1 MKKVVLKHA
10 VGEVLGHDIT
20 EVNLQQGRKGV
31 AFKRGHVIARQDL
44 EILQQLGKRHIY
56 VWEGTEEEVH
66 EDDAARMLAPLLAG
80 EHVRYDAQPCEGKI
94 SFYAGVAGVFKV
106 DVERLQRINA
116 LAIPSVPT
124 IHNNFPVVCAK
135 QVAAF
140 RIIPLSCA
148 PVVLDQV
155 KAELETPLFTVKPYQ
170 LRRAAILVT
179 GSEVYSGTI
188 QDDFTPRLRAK
199 LQRLGVEVVSAEV
212 VPDHQQTICTALQQA
227 IAAAQLVLI
236 TGGTSVDP
244 DDLTVQAMQEAG
256 VEFPFR
262 GNPLQPGNNM
272 TIGYAGATTV
282 CAVPAAALFFA
293 ATALDIFLP
302 RLVAADPITPQEI
315 ACSGHGGLCHF
326 CPQCVYPICPFG
338 KGI

>member
-1 MKKVVLKHA
+1 MRKVALEHA

-31 AFKRGHVIARQDL
+31 AFKRGHVITRQDL
-44 EILQQLGKRHIY
+44 KTLRQLGKGHIY

-80 EHVRYDAQPCEGKI
+80 AHVRYDAQPHEGKI
-94 SFYAGVAGVFKV
+94 SFYATVAGIFKV
-106 DVERLQRINA
+106 DTERLQRINA

-124 IHNNFPVVCAK
+124 IHNNFPVDGGK

-148 PVVLDQV
+148 PAVLDKV
-155 KAELETPLFTVKPYQ
+155 KAELETPLFEVKPYQ

-179 GSEVYSGTI
+179 GSEVYNGTI
-188 QDDFTPRLRAK
+188 QDDFTPRLRTK
-199 LQRLGVEVVSAEV
+199 LQRLGVEVVSAAV
-212 VPDHQQTICTALQQA
+212 VPDHQHTICTALQQA
-227 IAAAQLVLI
+227 TAAAELVLV

-244 DDLTVQAMQEAG
+244 DDLTVQAMQQAG
-256 VEFPFR
+256 VEFPFQ
-262 GNPLQPGNNM
+262 GNPIQPGNNM
-272 TIGYAGATTV
+272 TIGYAGDTTV

-302 RLVAADPITPQEI
+302 RIVAADPITAHEI
-315 ACSGHGGLCHF
+315 ARSGHGGLCHF
-326 CPQCVYPICPFG
+326 CSKCVYPICPFG
-338 KGI
+338 RGV